1 MSTGTCKLWAG
12 KMYLIFSARG
22 PYISEGETDCMTV
35 NVHQLLQPIL
45 FNILINARF
54 ETVNSRTCMCSLTK
68 HITKSIVYLIQVFVL
83 QSFYNYLH

>member
-1 MSTGTCKLWAG
+1 MSAGTCKLWAG

-54 ETVNSRTCMCSLTK
+54 ETVNSRTCMCSLINKTY
-68 HITKSIVYLIQVFVL
+68 HQIHCLFDTSLCFAVIL
-83 QSFYNYLH
+83 

>member
-1 MSTGTCKLWAG
+1 MSAGTCKLWAG

-35 NVHQLLQPIL
+35 NVHQILQPIL

-54 ETVNSRTCMCSLTK
+54 ETVHSRTCMCSLTK

>member
-1 MSTGTCKLWAG
+1 MSAGTCKLWAG

-54 ETVNSRTCMCSLTK
+54 ETVNSRTC
-68 HITKSIVYLIQVFVL
+68 IIVYLIQVFVL